1 MDITMIVLRSKNY
14 ALQVVSVNVYHRKRG
29 GGGEGV
35 EDFFLFTHGMNNN

>member
-1 MDITMIVLRSKNY
+1 MDITMIVLRLKNY

-29 GGGEGV
+29 GGVEGV

>member
-1 MDITMIVLRSKNY
+1 MIVLRSKNY

-35 EDFFLFTHGMNNN
+35 DDFFLVYSRHEQ

>member
-1 MDITMIVLRSKNY
+1 MIVLRSKNY

>member
-1 MDITMIVLRSKNY
+1 MIVLRSKNY
-14 ALQVVSVNVYHRKRG
+14 ALQVVSVNVYHRGG

>member
-1 MDITMIVLRSKNY
+1 MIVLRSKNY

-29 GGGEGV
+29 GEGV

>member
-1 MDITMIVLRSKNY
+1 MIVLRLKNY